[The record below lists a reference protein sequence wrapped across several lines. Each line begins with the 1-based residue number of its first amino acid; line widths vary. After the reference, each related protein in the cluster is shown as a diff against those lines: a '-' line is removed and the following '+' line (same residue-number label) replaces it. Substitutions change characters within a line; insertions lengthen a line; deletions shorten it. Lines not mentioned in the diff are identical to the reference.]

1 MTSRFRHD
9 PGDGRQADPPDA
21 TPGSFGASLSP
32 SARAALTAAG
42 TRHRYRA
49 GTPLFHQG
57 DPSRHV
63 VLVEQG
69 WVKVTSTS
77 RRGWEALLAIRGPGD
92 ILGELSAVDGRPRL
106 ATVTG
111 LSPVHATL
119 ITAERLH
126 TCLAEWPEI
135 ALSLLRH
142 LAASLREADG
152 RRVEYGS
159 SNGDN
164 RLIGLLVELLDKHG
178 VGTADGMLLDLPL
191 SQQDLAAAVG
201 TSREVV
207 ARTLRVLRN
216 RHIVSTRRLRIVV
229 VEPDLLRSLAGSVS
243 MSTDSPW
250 SSTT

>member
-1 MTSRFRHD
+1 MTPRPRRDDST
-9 PGDGRQADPPDA
+9 A
-21 TPGSFGASLSP
+21 TTHPAPTARASAGGFATSLSP
-32 SARAALTAAG
+32 AARAALTDAG
-42 TRHRYRA
+42 TRQRYPA

-63 VLVEQG
+63 VLIEKG

-111 LSPVHATL
+111 LSPVEATVL
-119 ITAERLH
+119 TAERLH
-126 TCLAEWPEI
+126 TCLTEWPEI

-164 RLIGLLVELLDKHG
+164 RLVVLLVELLDKHG
-178 VGTADGMLLDLPL
+178 VATPEGILLDLPL
-191 SQQDLAAAVG
+191 SQQDLAGAVG

-207 ARTLRVLRN
+207 ARTLRVLRD
-216 RHIVSTRRLRIVV
+216 RRIVLTRRLRIVV
-229 VEPDLLRSLAGSVS
+229 VEPELLRSLAGSVS
-243 MSTDSPW
+243 MSTQHP
-250 SSTT
+250 